1 MKIQIVALFCVVVVV
16 QSPCQQTPK
25 ESDNLQQLI
34 AQKKASTNLSA
45 EKLNAFIASNSV
57 DSLPSESSGTVGAGS
72 LKHGRLVPFSGSNF
86 QYFDTLSYLSGRAF
100 VHQKTQAILLTAMTK
115 LQQLQPDDR
124 FYIMECSNACGGEMK
139 PHRTH
144 QNGKSID
151 FMTPLKCNGKH
162 AYKYDSLGVNHYW
175 MDFND
180 RGIYSSDPSY
190 SVDFDLLATWML
202 CLHDAAKEHGAK
214 IEKIIW
220 KMELKDELFATKNGK
235 VLQQKG
241 VYFAKQLT
249 PLINGLHDDHF
260 HVDFSF

>member
-1 MKIQIVALFCVVVVV
+1 MKSHFFLLISAILVV
-16 QSPCQQTPK
+16 QTACQQTTQEP
-25 ESDNLQQLI
+25 ENLQELI
-34 AQKKASTNLSA
+34 AQKKATTSMSA
-45 EKLNAFIASNSV
+45 EQLKAYISENSKDTLASQST
-57 DSLPSESSGTVGAGS
+57 GTVGGGT

-86 QYFDTLSYLSGRAF
+86 HYFDTLSYLSGRAF
-100 VHQKTQAILLTAMTK
+100 VHQKTQAILLTAMAK

-175 MDFND
+175 MDFNSE
-180 RGIYSSDPSY
+180 GIYQSDPSY

-202 CLHDAAKEHGAK
+202 CLHEAAKEHGAK

-241 VYFAKQLT
+241 VYFAKQLS